1 MANGGQSSFDIRHRV
16 AVTAWWPVDHHNRYV
31 ERTRGLDL
39 AIGCLA
45 TGVFRHDHVDAVVV
59 EHRDFIVERK
69 GPARG
74 DVSRLWHRKR
84 RFDRID
90 AAYKISVL
98 RSGLKRQK
106 LLPTKC
112 EKSVF
117 RLGAERSDSSL
128 DIYNSLPIVAMHGH
142 PCRARQRYQR
152 HPGTLRSLNSIGGNS
167 CRIGMGCVHQQVETF
182 RTKEIGKPLCPTETA
197 NTDGNGLLDRIFR
210 AASHGQQNPVA
221 GITGKTTGQNAGI
234 RRAAENENGAC
245 HGF

>member
-1 MANGGQSSFDIRHRV
+1 MANGGQSIFDIRHCV
-16 AVTAWWPVDHHNRYV
+16 AVTAWWPVDHDNRYV
-31 ERTRGLDL
+31 ERTRRLDL
-39 AIGCLA
+39 AVGCLA

-69 GPARG
+69 RPARG
-74 DVSRLWHRKR
+74 YVSRLWHRER

-98 RSGLKRQK
+98 RCRLKRQK

-142 PCRARQRYQR
+142 PRRARQCYQR
-152 HPGTLRSLNSIGGNS
+152 NPGTPRGLNSIGGNS
-167 CRIGMGCVHQQVETF
+167 CRVGMGRVQEQVETF

-221 GITGKTTGQNAGI
+221 GIFCKPTGQNAGI

>member
-1 MANGGQSSFDIRHRV
+1 MANGGQRSFDIRHRV

-31 ERTRGLDL
+31 ERTRRLDL

-69 GPARG
+69 RPTRG
-74 DVSRLWHRKR
+74 DVSRLWHRER

-90 AAYKISVL
+90 AAYKIGVL

-117 RLGAERSDSSL
+117 SLGAERSDSSL
-128 DIYNSLPIVAMHGH
+128 DICDGVPIVALHGH

-152 HPGTLRSLNSIGGNS
+152 NPCPPRGLNSIGGNS
-167 CRIGMGCVHQQVETF
+167 CRIGMGRVHQQVETF
-182 RTKEIGKPLCPTETA
+182 RAKEIGKPLRATETA

-210 AASHGQQNPVA
+210 AACHGQQNPVA
-221 GITGKTTGQNAGI
+221 GIFGKPTGQNAGI

>member
-16 AVTAWWPVDHHNRYV
+16 AIAKRRSVDHDDRNV
-31 ERTRGLDL
+31 ERTRRLDL

-45 TGVFRHDHVDAVVV
+45 TGVFRNDHVDAVVV

-69 GPARG
+69 RPARG
-74 DVSRLWHRKR
+74 YVLRLRHRKR

-90 AAYKISVL
+90 AAYKIGVL
-98 RSGLKRQK
+98 RRRLKRQK

-117 RLGAERSDSSL
+117 GLGAERSDSSL
-128 DIYNSLPIVAMHGH
+128 DIYDSLPIITMHGH
-142 PCRARQRYQR
+142 PRRARQCYQR
-152 HPGTLRSLNSIGGNS
+152 NPGTLRGVNSIGGNS
-167 CRIGMGCVHQQVETF
+167 CRIGMGRVHQQVETF
-182 RTKEIGKPLCPTETA
+182 RTKEIGKPLRATETA

-221 GITGKTTGQNAGI
+221 GITGKPTGQNAGI